1 MGLPK
6 GTNNGNHGKKG
17 RSGRKGAGVEQNN
30 VQILHDMFFSDQGK
44 NDTLDKLKTGK
55 YSLKDVFVS
64 KAYSGNERM
73 LLALFNKNFPD
84 AALKDW
90 GIGDE
95 SSTVNDGTSVP
106 DAVKSV
112 DDVMTLIETTINNV
126 RSGSMSVQAA
136 ANVGRLA
143 SLALK
148 AIEVGELD
156 KKMDLVNSVIQDRR
170 TKMKK

>member
-1 MGLPK
+1 M
-6 GTNNGNHGKKG
+6 GTNNGNHGVKG
-17 RSGRKGAGVEQNN
+17 RSGRKGALVELNN
-30 VQILHDMFFSDQGK
+30 AQILHDMFFGDQEK
-44 NDTLDKLKTGK
+44 NETLEKLKTGK

-90 GIGDE
+90 GVGDDP
-95 SSTVNDGTSVP
+95 SAVSDSTHVP
-106 DAVKSV
+106 DAVKSIE
-112 DDVMTLIETTINNV
+112 DVMNLIEATINGV

-156 KKMDLVNSVIQDRR
+156 KKMDLVNSVIQER
-170 TKMKK
+170 KMKAKK